1 MPRQFGGSAG
11 DTGLGGARVLL
22 TLLGVAARVWR
33 RRGGIPGLAV
43 AADIAAG
50 NAATSSG
57 KEIASAGSIRGAA
70 ALKII
75 LKSKKSIVIT
85 RLIFTFLQPA
95 VLVLGGEDLRRPDV
109 LLLAPA
115 DLHLAG
121 DNLRRPAVLVLA
133 GKDLRRPAVLLLAPA
148 DIPLAGEDL

>member
-1 MPRQFGGSAG
+1 MVAASVRPERPCALPRRLGGSAEAAG

-22 TLLGVAARVWR
+22 ALLGVAARVWR

-75 LKSKKSIVIT
+75 LKSKK
-85 RLIFTFLQPA
+85 A
-95 VLVLGGEDLRRPDV
+95 
-109 LLLAPA
+109 LLL
-115 DLHLAG
+115 LG
-121 DNLRRPAVLVLA
+121 
-133 GKDLRRPAVLLLAPA
+133 
-148 DIPLAGEDL
+148 